1 MAINTEKN
9 TYTLLF
15 AIGLVVIVGTLLAAI
30 DASLKDKIRVNKTIE
45 KQQNILYAIGINE
58 NEGNSVSFIAAEKAE
73 EEFNKYITKQ
83 VYIQGNDVVE
93 DDKAYLIDVKKEKA
107 LAKDPDHKR
116 KLPLFIAEK
125 DGRNLYVAPIRG
137 KGLWDAIWAY
147 VSIDEDMIIR
157 GIYFDHKAET
167 PGLGANIKQRFFMD
181 DFIGES
187 LLDNEGN
194 FKGVTVSKTN
204 LDPKNEDK
212 YDNEVDAIAIAS
224 TSLSYLSSFFGSRLV
239 LETVTPLKFPSLS
252 NRDSPIKS
260 SIKNL
265 CLILAPRPGVSAL

>member
-15 AIGLVVIVGTLLAAI
+15 AVGLVVVVGTLLAAI
-30 DASLKDKIRVNKTIE
+30 DSSLKDKIRINKILE

-58 NEGNSVSFIAAEKAE
+58 NEGNSVNFIAADKAE
-73 EEFNKYITKQ
+73 EEFNKYVTKQ
-83 VYIQGNDVVE
+83 IYIQGDEVIE
-93 DDKAYLIDVKKEKA
+93 DDKAYLIDVKKQKA
-107 LAKDPDHKR
+107 LAKDPSYMR

-125 DGRNLYVAPIRG
+125 DGRILYVAPIRG

-147 VSIDEDMIIR
+147 VSVDEDMVIR

-187 LLDNEGN
+187 LLDSQGN

-212 YDNEVDAIAIAS
+212 YDNEVDAIAGS
-224 TSLSYLSSFFGSRLV
+224 TITGDGVTAMIRSDLSLYQPYFN
-239 LETVTPLKFPSLS
+239 SLI
-252 NRDSPIKS
+252 N
-260 SIKNL
+260 
-265 CLILAPRPGVSAL
+265 

>member
-1 MAINTEKN
+1 MALNTEKN
-9 TYTLLF
+9 SYTLLF
-15 AIGLVVIVGTLLAAI
+15 AIGLVVIVGTLLASV
-30 DASLKDKIRVNKTIE
+30 DASLKDKIRINKLLE

-58 NEGNSVSFIAAEKAE
+58 NEGNSVSFIAADKAE
-73 EEFNKYITKQ
+73 FEFQKYITKQ
-83 VYIQGNDVVE
+83 IYIENNNIIE

-107 LAKDPDHKR
+107 LAKDLSYNR

-125 DGRNLYVAPIRG
+125 DGKKLYVAPIRG

-147 VSIDEDMIIR
+147 VSLDENMTIQ

-187 LLDNEGN
+187 LLDSKGN
-194 FKGVTVSKTN
+194 FKGVNVSKTN

-212 YDNEVDAIAIAS
+212 YDNEVDAIAGS
-224 TSLSYLSSFFGSRLV
+224 TITGDGVTAMIRTDLSLYQPYF
-239 LETVTPLKFPSLS
+239 
-252 NRDSPIKS
+252 NN
-260 SIKNL
+260 IKNDK
-265 CLILAPRPGVSAL
+265 

>member
-1 MAINTEKN
+1 MALNTEKN

-15 AIGLVVIVGTLLAAI
+15 AVGLVVIVGTLLAAI
-30 DASLKDKIRVNKTIE
+30 DSSLKDKIRINKILE

-58 NEGNSVSFIAAEKAE
+58 NEGNSVNFIAADKAE
-73 EEFNKYITKQ
+73 KEFNKYITKQ
-83 VYIQGNDVVE
+83 IYIQGDQVIE
-93 DDKAYLIDVKKEKA
+93 DDKAYLIDVKKQKA
-107 LAKDPDHKR
+107 LAKDPSHKR

-147 VSIDEDMIIR
+147 VSVDEDMIIR

-187 LLDNEGN
+187 LLDSQGK

-212 YDNEVDAIAIAS
+212 YDNEVDAIAGS
-224 TSLSYLSSFFGSRLV
+224 TITGDGVTAMIRSDLSLYQPYFN
-239 LETVTPLKFPSLS
+239 SL
-252 NRDSPIKS
+252 N
-260 SIKNL
+260 N
-265 CLILAPRPGVSAL
+265 

>member
-15 AIGLVVIVGTLLAAI
+15 AIGLVVVVGTLLAAI
-30 DASLKDKIRVNKTIE
+30 DSSLKDKIRINKILE

-58 NEGNSVSFIAAEKAE
+58 NEGNSVNFIAADKAE
-73 EEFNKYITKQ
+73 EEFNKYVTKQ
-83 VYIQGNDVVE
+83 IYIQGDQVIE
-93 DDKAYLIDVKKEKA
+93 DDKAYLIDVKKQKA
-107 LAKDPDHKR
+107 LAKDPSYMR

-147 VSIDEDMIIR
+147 VSVDEDMVIR

-187 LLDNEGN
+187 LLDSQGN

-212 YDNEVDAIAIAS
+212 YDNEVDAIAGS
-224 TSLSYLSSFFGSRLV
+224 TITGDGVTAMIRSDLSLYQPYFN
-239 LETVTPLKFPSLS
+239 SL
-252 NRDSPIKS
+252 N
-260 SIKNL
+260 N
-265 CLILAPRPGVSAL
+265 

>member
-15 AIGLVVIVGTLLAAI
+15 AVGLVVVVGTLLAAI
-30 DASLKDKIRVNKTIE
+30 DSSLKDKIRINEILE

-58 NEGNSVSFIAAEKAE
+58 NEGNNVSFIAAEKAE

-83 VYIQGNDVVE
+83 IYIQGNEVIE
-93 DDKAYLIDVKKEKA
+93 DNKAYLIDVKKQKT
-107 LAKDPDHKR
+107 LAKDPSHKR
-116 KLPLFIAEK
+116 KLPLFIAQK
-125 DGRNLYVAPIRG
+125 DGRYLYVAPIRG

-147 VSIDEDMIIR
+147 VSVDENMVIR

-187 LLDNEGN
+187 LLDSQGN

-212 YDNEVDAIAIAS
+212 YDNEVDAIAGS
-224 TSLSYLSSFFGSRLV
+224 TITGDGVTAMIRSDLSLYQSYFN
-239 LETVTPLKFPSLS
+239 SL
-252 NRDSPIKS
+252 N
-260 SIKNL
+260 NN
-265 CLILAPRPGVSAL
+265 

>member
-15 AIGLVVIVGTLLAAI
+15 AVGLVVVVGTLLAAI
-30 DASLKDKIRVNKTIE
+30 DSSLKDKIRINKILE

-58 NEGNSVSFIAAEKAE
+58 NEGNSVNFIAADKAE
-73 EEFNKYITKQ
+73 EEFNKYVTKQ
-83 VYIQGNDVVE
+83 IYIQGDEVIE
-93 DDKAYLIDVKKEKA
+93 DDKAYLIDVKKQKA
-107 LAKDPDHKR
+107 LAKDPSYMR

-147 VSIDEDMIIR
+147 VSVDEDMVIR

-187 LLDNEGN
+187 LLDSQGN

-212 YDNEVDAIAIAS
+212 YDNEVDAIAGS
-224 TSLSYLSSFFGSRLV
+224 TITGDGVTAMIRSDLSLYQPYFN
-239 LETVTPLKFPSLS
+239 SLD
-252 NRDSPIKS
+252 N
-260 SIKNL
+260 
-265 CLILAPRPGVSAL
+265 

>member
-1 MAINTEKN
+1 M
-9 TYTLLF
+9 F

-30 DASLKDKIRVNKTIE
+30 DASLKDKIRVNKTLE

-83 VYIQGNDVVE
+83 VYIEGNDVVE

-107 LAKDPDHKR
+107 LAKDPNYKR

-212 YDNEVDAIAIAS
+212 YDNEVDAIAGS
-224 TSLSYLSSFFGSRLV
+224 TITGDGVTAMIRSDLSLYQPYFN
-239 LETVTPLKFPSLS
+239 SL
-252 NRDSPIKS
+252 N
-260 SIKNL
+260 NN
-265 CLILAPRPGVSAL
+265 

>member
-30 DASLKDKIRVNKTIE
+30 DASLKDKIRVNKTLE

-83 VYIQGNDVVE
+83 VYIEGNNVVE

-107 LAKDPDHKR
+107 LAKDPNYKR

-212 YDNEVDAIAIAS
+212 YDNEVDAIAGS
-224 TSLSYLSSFFGSRLV
+224 TITGDGVTAMIRSDLSLYQPYFN
-239 LETVTPLKFPSLS
+239 SL
-252 NRDSPIKS
+252 N
-260 SIKNL
+260 NN
-265 CLILAPRPGVSAL
+265 

>member
-1 MAINTEKN
+1 MALNTEKN
-9 TYTLLF
+9 SYTLLF
-15 AIGLVVIVGTLLAAI
+15 AIGLVVIVGTLLASV
-30 DASLKDKIRVNKTIE
+30 DASLKDKIRINKLLE

-58 NEGNSVSFIAAEKAE
+58 NEGNSVSFIAADKAE
-73 EEFNKYITKQ
+73 LEFQKYVTKQ
-83 VYIQGNDVVE
+83 IYIDNNNVIE

-107 LAKDPDHKR
+107 LAKDLNYNR

-125 DGRNLYVAPIRG
+125 DGKKLYVAPIRG

-147 VSIDEDMIIR
+147 VSLDENMTIQ

-187 LLDNEGN
+187 LLDSKGN
-194 FKGVTVSKTN
+194 FKGVNVSKTN

-212 YDNEVDAIAIAS
+212 YDNEVDAIAGS
-224 TSLSYLSSFFGSRLV
+224 TITGDGVTAMIRTDLSLYQPYF
-239 LETVTPLKFPSLS
+239 
-252 NRDSPIKS
+252 NN
-260 SIKNL
+260 IKNDK
-265 CLILAPRPGVSAL
+265 

>member
-1 MAINTEKN
+1 MALNTEKN

-15 AIGLVVIVGTLLAAI
+15 AVGLVVIVGTLLAAI
-30 DASLKDKIRVNKTIE
+30 DSSLKDKIRINKILE

-58 NEGNSVSFIAAEKAE
+58 NEGNSVNFIAADKAE
-73 EEFNKYITKQ
+73 QEFNKYITKQ
-83 VYIQGNDVVE
+83 IYIQGDQVIE
-93 DDKAYLIDVKKEKA
+93 DDKAYLIDVKKQKA
-107 LAKDPDHKR
+107 LAKDPSHKR

-147 VSIDEDMIIR
+147 VSVDDDMIIR

-187 LLDNEGN
+187 LLDIQGN

-212 YDNEVDAIAIAS
+212 YDNEVDAIAGS
-224 TSLSYLSSFFGSRLV
+224 TITGDGVTAMIRSDLS
-239 LETVTPLKFPSLS
+239 
-252 NRDSPIKS
+252 
-260 SIKNL
+260 
-265 CLILAPRPGVSAL
+265 

>member
-15 AIGLVVIVGTLLAAI
+15 AVGLVVVVGTLLAAI
-30 DASLKDKIRVNKTIE
+30 DSSLKDKIRINKILE

-58 NEGNSVSFIAAEKAE
+58 NEGNSVNFIAADKAE
-73 EEFNKYITKQ
+73 EEFNKYVTKQ
-83 VYIQGNDVVE
+83 IYIQGDEVIE
-93 DDKAYLIDVKKEKA
+93 DNKAYLIDVKKQKA
-107 LAKDPDHKR
+107 LAKDPTYKR

-147 VSIDEDMIIR
+147 VSVDEDMVIR

-187 LLDNEGN
+187 LLDSQGN

-212 YDNEVDAIAIAS
+212 YDNEVDAIAGS
-224 TSLSYLSSFFGSRLV
+224 TITGDGVTAMIRSDLSLYQPYFN
-239 LETVTPLKFPSLS
+239 SL
-252 NRDSPIKS
+252 N
-260 SIKNL
+260 N
-265 CLILAPRPGVSAL
+265 

>member
-1 MAINTEKN
+1 MALNTEKN

-15 AIGLVVIVGTLLAAI
+15 AVGLVVIVGTLLAAI
-30 DASLKDKIRVNKTIE
+30 DSSLKDKIRINKILE

-58 NEGNSVSFIAAEKAE
+58 NDGNSVNFIAADKAE
-73 EEFNKYITKQ
+73 QEFNKYITKQ
-83 VYIQGNDVVE
+83 IYIQGDQVIE
-93 DDKAYLIDVKKEKA
+93 DDKAYLIDVKKQKA
-107 LAKDPDHKR
+107 LAKDPSHKR
-116 KLPLFIAEK
+116 KLPLFIADK

-147 VSIDEDMIIR
+147 VSVDENMIIR

-187 LLDNEGN
+187 LLDTQGN

-212 YDNEVDAIAIAS
+212 YDNEVDAIAGS
-224 TSLSYLSSFFGSRLV
+224 TITGDGVTAMIRSDLSLYQPYFN
-239 LETVTPLKFPSLS
+239 SL
-252 NRDSPIKS
+252 N
-260 SIKNL
+260 N
-265 CLILAPRPGVSAL
+265 

>member
-15 AIGLVVIVGTLLAAI
+15 AVGLVVVVGTLLAAI
-30 DASLKDKIRVNKTIE
+30 DSSLKDKIRINKILE
-45 KQQNILYAIGINE
+45 KQQNILYAIVINE
-58 NEGNSVSFIAAEKAE
+58 NEGNSVNFIAADKAE
-73 EEFNKYITKQ
+73 QEFNKYITKQ
-83 VYIQGNDVVE
+83 IYIQGDQVIE
-93 DDKAYLIDVKKEKA
+93 DDKAYLIDVKKQKA
-107 LAKDPDHKR
+107 LAKDPSHKR
-116 KLPLFIAEK
+116 KLPLFIADK

-147 VSIDEDMIIR
+147 VSVDENMIIR

-187 LLDNEGN
+187 LLDTQGN

-212 YDNEVDAIAIAS
+212 YDNEVDAIAGS
-224 TSLSYLSSFFGSRLV
+224 TITGDGVTAMIRSDLSLYQPYFN
-239 LETVTPLKFPSLS
+239 SL
-252 NRDSPIKS
+252 N
-260 SIKNL
+260 N
-265 CLILAPRPGVSAL
+265 

>member
-15 AIGLVVIVGTLLAAI
+15 AIGLVVVVGTLLAAI
-30 DASLKDKIRVNKTIE
+30 DSSLKDKIRINKILE

-58 NEGNSVSFIAAEKAE
+58 NEGNSVNFIAADKAE
-73 EEFNKYITKQ
+73 EEFNKYVTKQ
-83 VYIQGNDVVE
+83 IYIQGDEVIE
-93 DDKAYLIDVKKEKA
+93 DDKAYLIDVKKQKA
-107 LAKDPDHKR
+107 LAKDPSYKR

-147 VSIDEDMIIR
+147 VSVDEDMVIR

-187 LLDNEGN
+187 LLDSKGN

-212 YDNEVDAIAIAS
+212 YDNEVDAIAGS
-224 TSLSYLSSFFGSRLV
+224 TITGDGVTAMIRSDLSLYQPYFN
-239 LETVTPLKFPSLS
+239 SL
-252 NRDSPIKS
+252 N
-260 SIKNL
+260 N
-265 CLILAPRPGVSAL
+265 

>member
-15 AIGLVVIVGTLLAAI
+15 AIGLVVVVGTLLAAI
-30 DASLKDKIRVNKTIE
+30 DSSLKDKIRINKILE

-58 NEGNSVSFIAAEKAE
+58 NEGNSVNFIAADKAE
-73 EEFNKYITKQ
+73 EEFNKYVTKQ
-83 VYIQGNDVVE
+83 IYIQGDEVIE
-93 DDKAYLIDVKKEKA
+93 DDKAYLIDVKKQKA
-107 LAKDPDHKR
+107 LAKDPSYMR

-125 DGRNLYVAPIRG
+125 DGRILYVAPIRG

-147 VSIDEDMIIR
+147 VSVDEDMVIR

-187 LLDNEGN
+187 LLDSQGN

-212 YDNEVDAIAIAS
+212 YDNEVDAIAGS
-224 TSLSYLSSFFGSRLV
+224 TITGDGVTAMIRSDLSLYQPYFN
-239 LETVTPLKFPSLS
+239 SL
-252 NRDSPIKS
+252 N
-260 SIKNL
+260 N
-265 CLILAPRPGVSAL
+265 

>member
-1 MAINTEKN
+1 MALNTEKN

-15 AIGLVVIVGTLLAAI
+15 AVGLVVIVGTLLAAI
-30 DASLKDKIRVNKTIE
+30 DSSLKDKIRINKILE

-58 NEGNSVSFIAAEKAE
+58 NEGNSVNFIAADKAE
-73 EEFNKYITKQ
+73 QEFNKYITKQ
-83 VYIQGNDVVE
+83 IYIQGDQVIE
-93 DDKAYLIDVKKEKA
+93 DDKAYLIDVKKQKA
-107 LAKDPDHKR
+107 LAKDASHKR

-147 VSIDEDMIIR
+147 VSVDENMIIR

-187 LLDNEGN
+187 LLDTQGN

-212 YDNEVDAIAIAS
+212 YDNEVDAIAGS
-224 TSLSYLSSFFGSRLV
+224 TITGDGVTAMIRSDLSLYQPYFN
-239 LETVTPLKFPSLS
+239 SL
-252 NRDSPIKS
+252 N
-260 SIKNL
+260 N
-265 CLILAPRPGVSAL
+265 

>member
-15 AIGLVVIVGTLLAAI
+15 AVGLVVIVGTLLAAI
-30 DASLKDKIRVNKTIE
+30 DSSLKDKIRINEILE

-58 NEGNSVSFIAAEKAE
+58 NEGNNVSFIAAEKAE

-83 VYIQGNDVVE
+83 IYIQGDEVIE
-93 DDKAYLIDVKKEKA
+93 DNKAYLIDVKKQKT
-107 LAKDPDHKR
+107 LAKDPSHKR
-116 KLPLFIAEK
+116 KLPLFLAQK

-147 VSIDEDMIIR
+147 VSVDENMIIR
-157 GIYFDHKAET
+157 GIYFDHKAEP

-187 LLDNEGN
+187 LLDSQGN

-212 YDNEVDAIAIAS
+212 YDNEVDAIAGS
-224 TSLSYLSSFFGSRLV
+224 TITGDGVTAMIRSDLSLYQPYFN
-239 LETVTPLKFPSLS
+239 SL
-252 NRDSPIKS
+252 N
-260 SIKNL
+260 NN
-265 CLILAPRPGVSAL
+265 

>member
-15 AIGLVVIVGTLLAAI
+15 AVGLVVVVGTLLAAI
-30 DASLKDKIRVNKTIE
+30 DSSLKDKIRINKILE
-45 KQQNILYAIGINE
+45 KQQNILYAIGINQ
-58 NEGNSVSFIAAEKAE
+58 NEGNSVNFIAADKAE
-73 EEFNKYITKQ
+73 EEFNKYVTKQ
-83 VYIQGNDVVE
+83 IYIQGDEVIE
-93 DDKAYLIDVKKEKA
+93 DDKAYLIDVKKQKA
-107 LAKDPDHKR
+107 LAKDPSYMR

-147 VSIDEDMIIR
+147 VSVDEDMVIR

-187 LLDNEGN
+187 LLDSQGN

-212 YDNEVDAIAIAS
+212 YDNEVDAIAGS
-224 TSLSYLSSFFGSRLV
+224 TITGDGVTAMIRSDLSLYQPYFN
-239 LETVTPLKFPSLS
+239 SL
-252 NRDSPIKS
+252 N
-260 SIKNL
+260 N
-265 CLILAPRPGVSAL
+265 

>member
-1 MAINTEKN
+1 MALNTEKN

-15 AIGLVVIVGTLLAAI
+15 AVGLVVIVGTLLAAI
-30 DASLKDKIRVNKTIE
+30 DSSLKDKIRINKILE

-58 NEGNSVSFIAAEKAE
+58 NEGNSVNFIAADKAE
-73 EEFNKYITKQ
+73 QEFNKYITKQ
-83 VYIQGNDVVE
+83 IYIQGDQVIE
-93 DDKAYLIDVKKEKA
+93 DDRAYLIDVKKQKA
-107 LAKDPDHKR
+107 LAKDPSHKR
-116 KLPLFIAEK
+116 KLPLFIANK

-147 VSIDEDMIIR
+147 VSVDENMIIR

-187 LLDNEGN
+187 LLDIQGN

-204 LDPKNEDK
+204 LDPKN
-212 YDNEVDAIAIAS
+212 
-224 TSLSYLSSFFGSRLV
+224 
-239 LETVTPLKFPSLS
+239 
-252 NRDSPIKS
+252 
-260 SIKNL
+260 
-265 CLILAPRPGVSAL
+265 

>member
-15 AIGLVVIVGTLLAAI
+15 AVGLVVIVGTLLAAI
-30 DASLKDKIRVNKTIE
+30 DASLKDKIRINKTLE

-73 EEFNKYITKQ
+73 KEFNKYITKQ
-83 VYIQGNDVVE
+83 IYIQGNDVVE
-93 DDKAYLIDVKKEKA
+93 DDKAYLIDVKKEKT
-107 LAKDPDHKR
+107 LAKDPNHKR

-125 DGRNLYVAPIRG
+125 DGKNLYVAPIRG

-147 VSIDEDMIIR
+147 VSIDEDMVIR

-212 YDNEVDAIAIAS
+212 YDNEVDAIAGS
-224 TSLSYLSSFFGSRLV
+224 TITGDGVTAMIRSDLSLYQSYFN
-239 LETVTPLKFPSLS
+239 SL
-252 NRDSPIKS
+252 N
-260 SIKNL
+260 NN
-265 CLILAPRPGVSAL
+265 

>member
-1 MAINTEKN
+1 MALNTEKN

-15 AIGLVVIVGTLLAAI
+15 AVGLVVIVGTLLAAI
-30 DASLKDKIRVNKTIE
+30 DSSLKDKIRINKILE

-58 NEGNSVSFIAAEKAE
+58 NEGNSVNFIAADKAE
-73 EEFNKYITKQ
+73 QEFNKYITKQ
-83 VYIQGNDVVE
+83 IYIQGDQVIE
-93 DDKAYLIDVKKEKA
+93 DDRAYLIDVKKQKA
-107 LAKDPDHKR
+107 LAKDPSHKR
-116 KLPLFIAEK
+116 KLPLFIANK

-147 VSIDEDMIIR
+147 VSVDENMIIR

-187 LLDNEGN
+187 LLDIQGN

-212 YDNEVDAIAIAS
+212 YDNEVDAIAGS
-224 TSLSYLSSFFGSRLV
+224 TITGDGVTAMIRSDLSLYQPYFN
-239 LETVTPLKFPSLS
+239 SL
-252 NRDSPIKS
+252 N
-260 SIKNL
+260 N
-265 CLILAPRPGVSAL
+265 

>member
-15 AIGLVVIVGTLLAAI
+15 AVGLVVVVGTLLAAI
-30 DASLKDKIRVNKTIE
+30 DSSLKDKIRINKILE

-58 NEGNSVSFIAAEKAE
+58 NEGNSVNFIAADKAE
-73 EEFNKYITKQ
+73 EEFNKYVTKQ
-83 VYIQGNDVVE
+83 IYIQGDEVIE
-93 DDKAYLIDVKKEKA
+93 DDKAYLIDVKKQKA
-107 LAKDPDHKR
+107 LAKDPSYKR

-147 VSIDEDMIIR
+147 VSVDEDMVIR

-187 LLDNEGN
+187 WLDSQGN

-212 YDNEVDAIAIAS
+212 YDNEVDAIAGS
-224 TSLSYLSSFFGSRLV
+224 TITGDGVTAMIRSDLSLYQPYFN
-239 LETVTPLKFPSLS
+239 SL
-252 NRDSPIKS
+252 N
-260 SIKNL
+260 N
-265 CLILAPRPGVSAL
+265 

>member
-15 AIGLVVIVGTLLAAI
+15 AIGLVVVVGTLLAAI
-30 DASLKDKIRVNKTIE
+30 DSSLKDKIRINKILE
-45 KQQNILYAIGINE
+45 KQQNILYAIGINQ
-58 NEGNSVSFIAAEKAE
+58 NEGNSVNFIAADKAE
-73 EEFNKYITKQ
+73 EEFNKYVTKQ
-83 VYIQGNDVVE
+83 IYIQGDEVIE
-93 DDKAYLIDVKKEKA
+93 DDKAYLIDVKKQKS
-107 LAKDPDHKR
+107 LAKDPSYMR

-147 VSIDEDMIIR
+147 VSVDEDMVIR

-187 LLDNEGN
+187 LLDSQGN

-212 YDNEVDAIAIAS
+212 YDNEVDAIAGS
-224 TSLSYLSSFFGSRLV
+224 TITGDGVTAMIRSDLSLYQPYFN
-239 LETVTPLKFPSLS
+239 SL
-252 NRDSPIKS
+252 N
-260 SIKNL
+260 N
-265 CLILAPRPGVSAL
+265 